1 MGQHFVLQ
9 YIITGLYIVLTTGC
23 SSEPL
28 SPVEFLT
35 IVEKVQQNPQQAIS
49 ICSSL
54 SQQKQKEDCLLVGVE
69 KLRKVNVAAT
79 EEICEYLEQNRGECF
94 FRLAEVSESV
104 QHCEK
109 ATPFQEDCQL
119 HLLTK
124 ILQQQ
129 KIETVQESL
138 PVLERLSLSIEEPN
152 PKTVL
157 YRHLLA
163 KEKPLP
169 IQNCQRYPHP
179 QACLLAAE
187 GLYVD
192 RLRYARD
199 TNRFPCDN
207 LGALEHSNHPTLLR
221 EYNRF
226 HQEVCP

>member
-9 YIITGLYIVLTTGC
+9 YITTGLFIVLTTGC

-54 SQQKQKEDCLLVGVE
+54 SQQKQKEDCLLIGVE

-79 EEICEYLEQNRGECF
+79 EEICEHLEQNRGECF

-104 QHCEK
+104 QHCDK

-124 ILQQQ
+124 ILQQPFFAGGGRNH
-129 KIETVQESL
+129 S
-138 PVLERLSLSIEEPN
+138 
-152 PKTVL
+152 
-157 YRHLLA
+157 
-163 KEKPLP
+163 
-169 IQNCQRYPHP
+169 
-179 QACLLAAE
+179 
-187 GLYVD
+187 D
-192 RLRYARD
+192 RLRA
-199 TNRFPCDN
+199 
-207 LGALEHSNHPTLLR
+207 
-221 EYNRF
+221 
-226 HQEVCP
+226 